1 MHFSPRYGLNMHYNA
16 CSLLFPTTRH
26 SDFRVH
32 SNQSKPTMTLKTSR
46 PKIIT
51 TIIFAIVLCT
61 VSIGRTQTNPST
73 TSQKAAPMSK
83 HATGTFDVKLSIQT
97 DDKVGDPTVG
107 RLSIDKVFHGDL
119 EATSKGQMLST
130 VTEVKGSAGYVA
142 IERVTGTLQGHAGS
156 FSLQHNATMNR
167 GVPELNVIVI
177 PDSGTGQL
185 VGLTGKLNIIITDG
199 KHSYEFDYTLPDSAK

>member
-1 MHFSPRYGLNMHYNA
+1 MHFLRSSPL
-16 CSLLFPTTRH
+16 TRQAI
-26 SDFRVH
+26 FRVH
-32 SNQSKPTMTLKTSR
+32 SNQPGSTMKLKTTRSTT
-46 PKIIT
+46 IT
-51 TIIFAIVLCT
+51 TIIFAALICT
-61 VSIGRTQTNPST
+61 VSIAQSQTNPST
-73 TSQKAAPMSK
+73 AQKAAPMSK
-83 HATGTFDVKLSIQT
+83 HAIGTFDVKLSVQS
-97 DDKVGDPTVG
+97 DDKVGDPSVG
-107 RLSIDKVFHGDL
+107 RMSIDKVFHGDL

-142 IERVTGTLQGHAGS
+142 IERVTGTLQGRAGS

-185 VGLTGKLNIIITDG
+185 VGLTGKLNIIITEG

>member
-1 MHFSPRYGLNMHYNA
+1 MN
-16 CSLLFPTTRH
+16 
-26 SDFRVH
+26 
-32 SNQSKPTMTLKTSR
+32 LKASR
-46 PKIIT
+46 ATIVT
-51 TIIFAIVLCT
+51 TIIFAIVICT
-61 VSIGRTQTNPST
+61 VSVARTQTKPST
-73 TSQKAAPMSK
+73 TSQKAATMSK
-83 HATGTFDVKLSIQT
+83 RATGTFDVKLSIQT

-107 RLSIDKVFHGDL
+107 RMSIDKVFHGDL

-130 VTEVKGSAGYVA
+130 ITEVKGSAGYVA

-167 GVPELNVIVI
+167 GVPDLNVIVI

-185 VGLTGKLNIIITDG
+185 VGLTGKLNIIITEG